1 MFKISNMKKFIIASL
16 IIAFIVGVISFC
28 APEPQS
34 NANEVK
40 RPEFSFNYKDYDIPE
55 LDYYRNQSNQNS
67 YESLFNKNNYEYNS
81 WVYITQYGECYH
93 KPGCSHA
100 KKSAGTMSRSTA
112 SKKGYRACYYCFG

>member
-1 MFKISNMKKFIIASL
+1 M
-16 IIAFIVGVISFC
+16 SFC
-28 APEPQS
+28 APEPQY

-40 RPEFSFNYKDYDIPE
+40 RPEFSFNYKDLDIPTPTF
-55 LDYYRNQSNQNS
+55 DYTQNQSNQNS
-67 YESLFNKNNYEYNS
+67 YESLFNNNNYGYNS

-100 KKSAGTMSRSTA
+100 KKSVGTMSRSTA